1 MKILKIQEVR
11 GLPATVAALLE
22 ATEMEV
28 VMEAKAPDRM
38 SQPSPSLHGSLL
50 LERGEWVMTVP
61 PPPTTDTMGVGEE
74 EFWWTERGLRSQL
87 STLGKAMVE
96 EVDIQEIQ
104 AMVSY

>member
-1 MKILKIQEVR
+1 
-11 GLPATVAALLE
+11 
-22 ATEMEV
+22 
-28 VMEAKAPDRM
+28 
-38 SQPSPSLHGSLL
+38 
-50 LERGEWVMTVP
+50 MTITT
-61 PPPTTDTMGVGEE
+61 PPTTDTMGVGEE